1 MIRQPHTAT
10 REVIV
15 AKAIEEVA
23 SELRLVDVVDYVA
36 YIRLEHFSTI
46 ADIVESAAELYFLPG
61 TFNFGHG
68 GEARL
73 NWSGEPE
80 ILLDLQLKPKGAT
93 VYFTLK
99 LTDQTAAVTVNYVA
113 FDQSSEDPAENSR
126 FLERAL
132 DGAKL
137 RRKSPGG
144 APRNSIS
151 PVN

>member
-1 MIRQPHTAT
+1 MIRQPHTAA

-36 YIRLEHFSTI
+36 YMRLEHFSTI

-61 TFNFGHG
+61 TLSFGHG

-73 NWSGEPE
+73 GWSGEPE
-80 ILLDLQLKPKGAT
+80 ILLDMQLRPEGAT

-99 LTDQTAAVTVNYVA
+99 LTDRQAAVTVNYVS
-113 FDQSSEDPAENSR
+113 FDRSCDDPVENTR
-126 FLERAL
+126 LLEEAL
-132 DGAKL
+132 DAARL
-137 RRKSPGG
+137 RKASSSG
-144 APRNSIS
+144 APQDSLS
-151 PVN
+151 AG